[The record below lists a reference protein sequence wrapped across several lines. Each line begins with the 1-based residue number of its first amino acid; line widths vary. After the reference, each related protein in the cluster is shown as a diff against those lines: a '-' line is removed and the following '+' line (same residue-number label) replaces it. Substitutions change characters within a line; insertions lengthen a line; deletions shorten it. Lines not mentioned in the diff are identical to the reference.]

1 MLFHITS
8 YLLNCFICLCI
19 ISHDFLSK
27 KRMEF
32 FFIFSTIRN
41 FPVEKE
47 IVMSRQL
54 EFIQF
59 EDQAARIPVY
69 TQLQNNVFLTI
80 VFFFEKDFTI
90 YRNSF
95 YLKLRAVFII
105 FLSSLS
111 LLGVSPICIHTSF
124 LAWIVIFGQ
133 K

>member
-27 KRMEF
+27 KRKKF
-32 FFIFSTIRN
+32 FFLSFRRLEIFL
-41 FPVEKE
+41 VEKE
-47 IVMSRQL
+47 IVMSRPL

-59 EDQAARIPVY
+59 EDQAVRIPVY
-69 TQLQNNVFLTI
+69 TQLQNNVFLTL
-80 VFFFEKDFTI
+80 FSFRK
-90 YRNSF
+90 RF

-111 LLGVSPICIHTSF
+111 LLQLHFVKNMYTY
-124 LAWIVIFGQ
+124 IFPGMDYHFRT
-133 K
+133 KIIRN